1 MFQNCQW
8 CQSQLSA
15 VHLGWLRRTPWRNR
29 RSACPRE
36 KCVIKT
42 VKKLGSLCRCEDPKS
57 VGGGRVSEAGLEP
70 LSCEKEVGLQGT
82 PEDGHGAEA
91 SGQICL

>member
-1 MFQNCQW
+1 M
-8 CQSQLSA
+8 SESA
-15 VHLGWLRRTPWRNR
+15 ICSSSGVAEEDSLEEQEECLPPGEVCYKN
-29 RSACPRE
+29 S
-36 KCVIKT
+36 

>member
-1 MFQNCQW
+1 MW
-8 CQSQLSA
+8 ESA
-15 VHLGWLRRTPWRNR
+15 ICSSSGVAEEGSLEEQKECLHLGEVRYKN
-29 RSACPRE
+29 S
-36 KCVIKT
+36 
-42 VKKLGSLCRCEDPKS
+42 VKRLGGLCRWEDPKS